1 MSKMSDGGE
10 ARDFGGRNRVE
21 RDKAL
26 APELKYQSEPGDGEN
41 INVPNDAMGEPVS
54 IFAVRS
60 NLEGKGEANYP
71 GKFKSVIGKQNL
83 LKSDGGFNSERGKE
97 GVD

>member
-1 MSKMSDGGE
+1 MSSMKDGGE
-10 ARDFGGRNRVE
+10 ARDFGGRNKVE

-26 APELKYQSEPGDGEN
+26 APEIRYQTEPEDGEN
-41 INVPNDAMGEPVS
+41 INVPPDAMGEPVS

-71 GKFKSVIGKQNL
+71 GKFKPVIGRQNL
-83 LKSDGGFNSERGKE
+83 LKDEAGFNREGGKS

>member
-10 ARDFGGRNRVE
+10 ARDFGGRNKIE

-26 APELKYQSEPGDGEN
+26 APELKYQREPEDGEN
-41 INVPNDAMGEPVS
+41 INIPNDALGEPIS
-54 IFAVRS
+54 IYAASS
-60 NLEGKGEANYP
+60 NLTGKGEANFT
-71 GKFKSVIGKQNL
+71 GKFKPVVGRQNL
-83 LKSDGGFNSERGKE
+83 LKNEAGFNSERGKA